1 MPHLRY
7 NGRLWKVGGDELSP
21 VSLVTSTLR
30 SFWSAALVATLI
42 LSFNR
47 LSECS
52 EGWIIIFYLLAS
64 LIVFVITIVIEIC
77 ILRVSLRGSMVDVA
91 ARSGLGYYLSWHV
104 ALGAIQLV
112 LAIVGFFITQTAEF
126 PCSSEFYAKADL
138 LLMSIVV
145 ISQLIDV
152 LGLLCC
158 CYIFSHKRTSSVD
171 VDPQYK
177 EFDESLEKWKSRCN
191 YLCKSAQYCTCNLFG
206 GGNITEDLETVARV
220 LTMFFHHEGF
230 LDVVPSDV
238 VAGIVLVRLQQRA
251 LKKSYST
258 SFNVNSQ
265 LSSQNSA
272 NGSSS
277 SNDTNGGIR
286 NALVSRSISLT
297 PSVAGGLSDEE
308 NLLSPR
314 HGMRGNEREDS
325 TLIRELRN
333 MSAADTEIV
342 ENLNHYAPYFLAVY
356 TTYLLLYMKPC
367 TGCCLMGYECVGT
380 SEGCCCSCLN
390 QREFT
395 IEGDNC
401 CSTHHAA
408 MMAVIRKNQA
418 HLIYTSLEN
427 RSFPPFAIFCDL
439 SKMAVVISIRGTM
452 SLEDCVRDIDIQ
464 PVEMHA
470 AGEKY
475 GFDGR
480 GRYAHG
486 GMLDAAMAIRE
497 FLRTSTA
504 LSAAYQLLGKMSS
517 PSDHSGSLYTSID
530 HHIHAPLNG
539 GNQHNDV
546 NLVLVGHS
554 LGAGIAAILAKLMR
568 ATYPDLK
575 CYGYGMPGAV
585 MDTLTSNE
593 CNEYVFNLS
602 HHNDIVPSL
611 SLPAVSKLRY
621 EILDAICRAKV
632 NKMVIMQG
640 VFKEYIARLD
650 DLMYAPGEEPDNNF
664 SLSVRDFNAKMA
676 KQAEDLHRVPLTIP
690 GRNFHMKKIV
700 NGSYCCNK
708 RAQYK
713 MYECPNTFYNTIKI
727 APSMFFDHFPNHYAE
742 NIQHTADDF
751 LRAAAE

>member
-21 VSLVTSTLR
+21 VSVVASSLR
-30 SFWSAALVATLI
+30 LLWSAFLI
-42 LSFNR
+42 AILFLSFDR
-47 LSECS
+47 LAECS
-52 EGWIIIFYLLAS
+52 AGWIIIFYILAS
-64 LIVFVITIVIEIC
+64 LVVFLVTIVVEIC
-77 ILRVSLRGSMVDVA
+77 ILRISLRGSMVDTPS
-91 ARSGLGYYLSWHV
+91 RSGLGYYLSWHI
-104 ALGAIQLV
+104 ALGLLQLL
-112 LAIVGFFITQTAEF
+112 LAIVGFCVIQLTEF
-126 PCSSEFYAKADL
+126 PCSSEFHTKADIL
-138 LLMSIVV
+138 FLSVVV

-158 CYIFSHKRTSSVD
+158 CYIFSHKKSRSVD
-171 VDPQYK
+171 IDPQYK
-177 EFDESLEKWKSRCN
+177 EFDQSLEIWKARCS
-191 YLCKSAQYCTCNLFG
+191 YLCKGAQYCTCNLFG

-220 LTMFFHHEGF
+220 LTTFFHHEGF
-230 LDVVPSDV
+230 LDVVASDV

-251 LKKSYST
+251 LENSYT
-258 SFNVNSQ
+258 SSYNTSGQ
-265 LSSQNSA
+265 T
-272 NGSSS
+272 SS
-277 SNDTNGGIR
+277 SNDLGNRR
-286 NALVSRSISLT
+286 NPLITRSISLS
-297 PSVAGGLSDEE
+297 PSVSGGLLSDEE

-314 HGMRGNEREDS
+314 LSVRGGEILDPS
-325 TLIRELRN
+325 LIRELRN
-333 MSAADTEIV
+333 SSPLDVEIV
-342 ENLNHYAPYFLAVY
+342 ENLSHYAPYFLAVY

-367 TGCCLMGYECVGT
+367 TGWCLMGNECMAT
-380 SEGCCCSCLN
+380 NEGCCCSCLK

-395 IEGDNC
+395 VEGDNC

-408 MMAVIRKNQA
+408 MMAVVRKNQA

-427 RSFPPFAIFCDL
+427 RSYPPFAIFCDV
-439 SKMAVVISIRGTM
+439 SKRAVVISVRGTM

-464 PVEMHA
+464 PVEMIT

-504 LSAAYQLLGKMSS
+504 LSDAYTLLGKMSCPS
-517 PSDHSGSLYTSID
+517 SDHSGNLYTSID
-530 HHIHAPLNG
+530 QIHTPLNG
-539 GNQHNDV
+539 ANQHNDV

-575 CYGYGMPGAV
+575 CYGYGIPGAV
-585 MDTLTSNE
+585 MDTVTSNE

-611 SLPAVSKLRY
+611 SLYSLSNLRHN
-621 EILDAICRAKV
+621 ILDAICRAKV

-640 VFKEYIARLD
+640 VFKEYVTRLD

-664 SLSVRDFNAKMA
+664 SRSVKDFNAKMA

-690 GRNFHMKKIV
+690 GRNFHMKKIMK
-700 NGSYCCNK
+700 GSYLCNK
-708 RAQYK
+708 RSQYK
-713 MYECPNTFYNTIKI
+713 MYECPNSFYSTIKV

-742 NIQHTADDF
+742 DIQHVAEDF
-751 LRAAAE
+751 VSFLAE